1 MQTAQQKAALR
12 AKKAM
17 QNGKISFQ
25 PRGEVNKAMFEN
37 MKEELDKKAKAT
49 NVHTSSVGDR
59 IVKEIAPVVALFSGG
74 DSTNPQDRINARLL
88 QNAANSKAN
97 KADRELLREQKAAAK
112 AKAKA
117 KGKAKAKATAKA
129 EEPSAKRAKTSSSSS
144 YSSSSSSSDVSPGVE
159 EVNKDGDA
167 TPMNEEVCKEEDA
180 TQMIE
185 EAEHENQT
193 KDDQKTVEGSET
205 KKEYDAPPPVA
216 STAAEPP
223 VASTIAEPPVAST
236 AAEPPAPA
244 HSYSFKVDDTNICSK
259 RPTFK
264 LECLEQLMFA
274 ATVTDISYELSKR
287 LECLPPCTEEDAIKK
302 ITDDVNRQLH
312 GRTAIRAYPIMHDN
326 YHCVLVGVRR
336 GQSEQR
342 AMLLRLVKA

>member
-1 MQTAQQKAALR
+1 MAPLTAEQQFKLR
-12 AKKAM
+12 AKKALET
-17 QNGKISFQ
+17 GDASFK
-25 PRGEVNKAMFEN
+25 PRGEANKAMFEN
-37 MKEELDKKAKAT
+37 MKEELDKKAKEI

-59 IVKEIAPVVALFSGG
+59 IVKEITPLVALFSGG

-88 QNAANSKAN
+88 QNAANNKAN

-117 KGKAKAKATAKA
+117 KGKAKAKAKA

-167 TPMNEEVCKEEDA
+167 TPMHEEVCKEKDA

-185 EAEHENQT
+185 EVEDENQT
-193 KDDQKTVEGSET
+193 KDDQKTLEGSET

-223 VASTIAEPPVAST
+223 VASTAAEHPVAST

-244 HSYSFKVDDTNICSK
+244 RSYSFKVDDTNICGK
-259 RPTFK
+259 CPTFK

-274 ATVTDISYELSKR
+274 DTVTDISYELSKR
-287 LECLPPCTEEDAIKK
+287 LECLPPCTEEEAIKK